1 MASLPY
7 DPNKY
12 GKNTMGSGSGPI
24 PPFRNWK
31 NIIYLKFNQIFN
43 YIIISRN

>member
-24 PPFRNWK
+24 PPFRNW
-31 NIIYLKFNQIFN
+31 IIKIINNYSNLTKFLIL
-43 YIIISRN
+43 